1 MLTAWSCYIGRVSLA
16 GSYPEHFELLCT
28 LALEG
33 EAIASDNILNV
44 HLELVPPC
52 CSAESRGH
60 WISVKE
66 GLNLSCHEGFEGR
79 VGNDG
84 KQEALTKALG
94 RGGVHWKVTP

>member
-1 MLTAWSCYIGRVSLA
+1 MTGGRTGVRLGVRLGAWLGVCLGVRLGV
-16 GSYPEHFELLCT
+16 
-28 LALEG
+28 
-33 EAIASDNILNV
+33 
-44 HLELVPPC
+44 C
-52 CSAESRGH
+52 CGH